1 MSSLRGSV
9 RWHGIYGC
17 GLLHHSLFQHYI
29 RQQTTANDYSRLQTF
44 NQRIGL
50 DKGCIFAAEYKNNR
64 IMEKEQ
70 FNNELPELVKTNLI
84 GTRHYF
90 SIPTNDVIDYRVRRA
105 IILKAYDMLLRK
117 NGGKLYV
124 HNDFLGTDIEI
135 TRRISRK
142 KASNN
147 SVRHWQSTYAILKI
161 IDVVKYASADEII
174 HLPAKAGMQ
183 QNSGFSYI
191 IPLEYTFK
199 HPTKT
204 YLNFTV
210 ELIVGEIVLEKQ
222 GRRYVQYSIELMEIK
237 KAESS

>member
-1 MSSLRGSV
+1 MQEKPSQDKTPEYV
-9 RWHGIYGC
+9 R
-17 GLLHHSLFQHYI
+17 
-29 RQQTTANDYSRLQTF
+29 
-44 NQRIGL
+44 
-50 DKGCIFAAEYKNNR
+50 
-64 IMEKEQ
+64 
-70 FNNELPELVKTNLI
+70 TNLI
-84 GTRHYF
+84 GTQKYF
-90 SIPTNDVIDYRVRRA
+90 SIPTDDKINFRVRRA
-105 IILKAYDMLLRK
+105 IVLEAYDILLKK
-117 NGGKLYV
+117 NGGNIKV

-135 TRRISRK
+135 TRKTSRK

-161 IDVVKYASADEII
+161 INVVKYANSSEIV
-174 HLPAKAGMQ
+174 HLPAKEGMQ

-199 HPTKT
+199 HPTKS

-222 GRRYVQYSIELMEIK
+222 GKRHVQYSVELMEIK